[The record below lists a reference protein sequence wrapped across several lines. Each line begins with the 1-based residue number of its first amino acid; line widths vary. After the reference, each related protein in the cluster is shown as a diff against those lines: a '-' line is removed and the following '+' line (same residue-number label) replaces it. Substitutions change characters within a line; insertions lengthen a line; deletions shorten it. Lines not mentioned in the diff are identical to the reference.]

1 MKKPTYITNG
11 YTLVSEDCTG
21 YSGVV
26 VGNTLEL
33 RHSDRV
39 VDTAKIGAD
48 DTEYSGYNPENFNT
62 IAVQIYNDMLDYALS
77 QEN

>member
-21 YSGVV
+21 YSGVI

-33 RHSDRV
+33 RHTDRV
-39 VDTAKIGAD
+39 VDTVTLSD
-48 DTEYSGYNPENFNT
+48 DNPTVYNT
-62 IAVQIYNDMLDYALS
+62 TALQIYNDMLEYALS

>member
-21 YSGVV
+21 YSGVI
-26 VGNTLEL
+26 VGDTLEL
-33 RHSDRV
+33 RHSDRT
-39 VDTAKIGAD
+39 VDSVTLSDHDPTVYNTTAI
-48 DTEYSGYNPENFNT
+48 
-62 IAVQIYNDMLDYALS
+62 QIYNDMLDHALS

>member
-1 MKKPTYITNG
+1 MKTPTYITNG
-11 YTLVSEDCTG
+11 YELVSEDYTG

-33 RHSDRV
+33 RHNNIV
-39 VDTAKIGAD
+39 VDTVRIGTDTFVD
-48 DTEYSGYNPENFNT
+48 DYDATMFNT
-62 IAVQIYNDMLDYALS
+62 TAVQIYNDMLEYALS

>member
-1 MKKPTYITNG
+1 MKTPTYITNG
-11 YTLVSEDCTG
+11 YELVTEDYTG

-33 RHSDRV
+33 RHNNIV
-39 VDTAKIGAD
+39 VDSVTLD
-48 DTEYSGYNPENFNT
+48 DHDPTMFNT
-62 IAVQIYNDMLDYALS
+62 TALQIYNDMLEYALS

>member
-1 MKKPTYITNG
+1 MKTPTYITNG
-11 YTLVSEDCTG
+11 YELVTEDCTG

-33 RHSDRV
+33 RHNNIV
-39 VDTAKIGAD
+39 VDTVTID
-48 DTEYSGYNPENFNT
+48 DYDATMFNT
-62 IAVQIYNDMLDYALS
+62 TAVQIYNDMLEYALS

>member
-1 MKKPTYITNG
+1 MKTPTYITNG

-39 VDTAKIGAD
+39 VDTVKIGTDTFVD
-48 DTEYSGYNPENFNT
+48 DYDATMFNT
-62 IAVQIYNDMLDYALS
+62 TALQMYEDMLDHALS